1 MNFEV
6 IKKVAGSPKFDSKIV
21 VSNQS
26 AKDIM
31 KELLIAD
38 KMYSDQYKKIAPY
51 FDDPDNVK
59 VAQNIFDFIKDNIK
73 YVIETEKRQTTKSPA
88 YLFHTK
94 KGDCKNYSNFAAG
107 IFKALNI
114 PYFYRFAGYDYL
126 NSTPTHVYIV
136 YLDNNGNEQIFD
148 AVLKNLGDE
157 APYKHKIDKKPMAL
171 YRMSG
176 VNNVIGYSDDYNTIG
191 KGKIKKAL
199 KKAGAGIKKA
209 AKKVKGKVV
218 TYSAAPVRGAFLSII
233 AINAFKSRDRLAAA
247 IKKNPD
253 RVKKFWNNFGGNFT
267 VLKKAAK
274 VSGAPVIGVAVATLV
289 ATATPAVIAFKALLK
304 EIGVSDLENAENVG
318 TDVAS
323 VTDVSGDV
331 TDADTNTTITKG
343 QARGDGAPVAAGKS
357 NTLLYVALAGAG
369 LYFLTKKK

>member
-6 IKKVAGSPKFDSKIV
+6 IKKVAGSPKFDSKII

-26 AKDIM
+26 ANDII

-38 KMYSDQYKKIAPY
+38 KMYSEQYKNIAPY
-51 FDDPDNVK
+51 FDDPNNDK
-59 VAQNIFDFIKDNIK
+59 VAANIFNFIKKNIR

-88 YLFHTK
+88 ILFHTK

-126 NSTPTHVYIV
+126 NNTPTHVYIV
-136 YLDNNGNEQIFD
+136 YYDNNGNEKVFD

-157 APYKHKIDKKPMAL
+157 APYKYKLDKKPMAL

-176 VNNVIGYSDDYNTIG
+176 VNNVIGYGSYDTVG

-199 KKAGAGIKKA
+199 KKAGQKIKQT

-233 AINAFKSRDRLAAA
+233 AINAFKSRDKLAAA
-247 IKKNPD
+247 IKKDPEK
-253 RVKKFWNNFGGNFT
+253 VKKFWNNFGGNFT
-267 VLKKAAK
+267 ALKKAAK

-289 ATATPAVIAFKALLK
+289 ATATPAVVAFRALLK
-304 EIGVSDLENAENVG
+304 DLGVGDLENAENVG
-318 TDVAS
+318 TDIAS
-323 VTDVSGDV
+323 VTDVSGNV

-343 QARGDGAPVAAGKS
+343 QARGGS
-357 NTLLYVALAGAG
+357 NEAESSGNKNLLLYAALAGAG
-369 LYFLTKKK
+369 IYFLTKKN